1 MVNAACVYTCGLIV
15 ACRRGAWGVETLLL
29 LLAWKWV
36 LPHNVFLLRGNHE
49 TNTITRIYGFY
60 AELKAKYG
68 AASKVCGRAAAAAC
82 YKSQVSTLVFRERIQ
97 RRAAGSAGTSA
108 AAL

>member
-1 MVNAACVYTCGLIV
+1 LH
-15 ACRRGAWGVETLLL
+15 RGAWGVETLLL
-29 LLAWKWV
+29 LLAWKWA

-68 AASKVCGRAAAAAC
+68 AASKVCGSATATAI
-82 YKSQVSTLVFRERIQ
+82 YIIQVSTLLFWKR
-97 RRAAGSAGTSA
+97 S
-108 AAL
+108 